1 MDDKKQPSFTTLDIK
16 QSKTDPFRK
25 GVTVV
30 ITHAVGPLCPIVEIP
45 SSMAMRRPGKGPL
58 FHFEDGRLFTKELL
72 LWQGYG
78 KCCSRLALSNH
89 STIDI

>member
-58 FHFEDGRLFTKELL
+58 FILRMDAHLQKNF
-72 LWQGYG
+72 YCG
-78 KCCSRLALSNH
+78 KGMGSVAADWH
-89 STIDI
+89 